1 MKKALQ
7 KRNLQ
12 AMLSETE
19 GLSTVE
25 YIIILVLIAIVGI
38 GAWKAFGTTVKSK
51 IEGSTGRVGSDLD
64 PNAR

>member
-7 KRNLQ
+7 KRNLS
-12 AMLSETE
+12 ALIRETE

-38 GAWKAFGTTVKSK
+38 AAWKQFGNTVKSK
-51 IEGSTGRVGSDLD
+51 IEGSTNRVNSELNPGG
-64 PNAR
+64 